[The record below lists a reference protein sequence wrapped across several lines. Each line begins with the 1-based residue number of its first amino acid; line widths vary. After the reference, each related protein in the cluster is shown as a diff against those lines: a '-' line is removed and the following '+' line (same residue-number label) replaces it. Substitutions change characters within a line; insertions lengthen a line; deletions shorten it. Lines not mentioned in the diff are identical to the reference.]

1 LDQLSNQTAHL
12 FRNWQLQVCDGIAIL
27 LDNDLH
33 YMTICW
39 AAQRSGL
46 YYTPISTLFQN
57 REINY
62 ILNNSDAKLLI
73 TKQTIL
79 DRIQLQLP
87 SQLKVIT
94 LDPGRYAHWQT
105 EIKGLSTDPV
115 ADEVEGSEMVYSSGT
130 TGKPKGVRFDLAM
143 NPPGTVTEL
152 TKKRIQLHQVDDT
165 VRYLSTAPLYHSA
178 PLRYNLM
185 VSRLGGTSIIM
196 EKFSAEDAL
205 RLIQEEKITHS
216 QWVPTMFVRLLAL
229 PDAIRYSFETSS
241 LRFAIHAAAPC
252 PIHIKEKMINWWG
265 PILYEYY
272 SGTEANGSTAINSAE
287 WLAHKGSVGKPIHGE
302 LRILDDEGSIVPVG
316 QVGVVYF
323 ANGTDFNYFKDPEKT
338 TKAKN
343 RHGWSTLGDMGY
355 VDSDGYLYLKDRKSF
370 MIISGG
376 VNIYPQE
383 IEDVLLSHAQV
394 MDAAVFGIPNA
405 EYGEEVK
412 AVVQPVHQNYQPCTL
427 EQELIAYC
435 RENLSHL
442 KCPKSI
448 SFMTDLPRHP
458 NGKLYKAELKAPYW
472 ENHTSNIL

>member
-1 LDQLSNQTAHL
+1 
-12 FRNWQLQVCDGIAIL
+12 
-27 LDNDLH
+27 
-33 YMTICW
+33 MTICW

-62 ILNNSDAKLLI
+62 ILDNSDAKLLI

-87 SQLKVIT
+87 AQLKVIT
-94 LDPGRYAHWQT
+94 LDSGRFAHWQT
-105 EIKGLSTDPV
+105 EIRGLSTDPV
-115 ADEVEGSEMVYSSGT
+115 TDEVEGSEMVYSSGT

-185 VSRLGGTSIIM
+185 VSRLGGTSTIM
-196 EKFSAEDAL
+196 EKFSVEDAL

-229 PDAIRYSFETSS
+229 PEAIRHSYETSS
-241 LRFAIHAAAPC
+241 LRFVIHAAAPC
-252 PIHIKEKMINWWG
+252 PIHIKEKMISWWG

-302 LRILDDEGSIVPVG
+302 LRILDNEGSIVPVG
-316 QVGVVYF
+316 QIGVVYF

-338 TKAKN
+338 TK
-343 RHGWSTLGDMGY
+343 T
-355 VDSDGYLYLKDRKSF
+355 
-370 MIISGG
+370 
-376 VNIYPQE
+376 
-383 IEDVLLSHAQV
+383 
-394 MDAAVFGIPNA
+394 
-405 EYGEEVK
+405 
-412 AVVQPVHQNYQPCTL
+412 
-427 EQELIAYC
+427 
-435 RENLSHL
+435 
-442 KCPKSI
+442 
-448 SFMTDLPRHP
+448 
-458 NGKLYKAELKAPYW
+458 
-472 ENHTSNIL
+472 